1 MKFVFRHIAL
11 SPGKKVFA
19 MLLLTLIAVA
29 GAFAQTNSASGP
41 VAPAKVSAKV
51 DSTTMTLGQRT
62 TLHIEI
68 LKNGHEGALLDLP
81 ARMPS
86 SRDSILSIN
95 GIEVRNIQVDSA
107 DLGNGRIRLN
117 YEVLLQPFNVGP
129 AAVPPMHYVIG
140 TDTFTSEMVAM
151 KIEPPVMPAEMV
163 DSLRINAFRPPLSV
177 GSKWYDW
184 IPETW
189 PYWVG
194 GFLLLCLIGAGI
206 AFFIIYKK
214 TGKIPFVPK
223 KRIPPYVL
231 AKRRLEELRKKRLA
245 ENGNLKAYYTDLT
258 DILRQYL
265 GGRFKIYALEMT
277 SSQIIDAVEKNEET
291 RPFADSFKSLFRV
304 ADFVKFAKQL
314 ATTDDNIRSFKTVA
328 EFVEATRPV
337 EEEIP
342 QKNKK
347 GSPKKAEK

>member
-1 MKFVFRHIAL
+1 MKTL
-11 SPGKKVFA
+11 SRYIKKSVIRNA
-19 MLLLTLIAVA
+19 VLLVLTFLSVQNT
-29 GAFAQTNSASGP
+29 FAQTSTAP

-68 LKNGHEGALLDLP
+68 LKNGHEGSLIDLP
-81 ARMPS
+81 ARMPIS
-86 SRDSILSIN
+86 KDSILSIN
-95 GIEVRNIQVDSA
+95 GIEVRNISVDSA

-117 YEVLLQPFNVGP
+117 YDVLLQPFNVGP
-129 AAVPPMHYVIG
+129 AAIPPLKYVIG

-184 IPETW
+184 IPESW

-194 GFLLLCLIGAGI
+194 GFLLLCLIGAAI
-206 AFFIIYKK
+206 AFYMIYRK

-277 SSQIIDAVEKNEET
+277 SSQIIDAVEKNDET
-291 RPFADSFKSLFRV
+291 RPYADSFKSLFKV

-328 EFVEATRPV
+328 DFVEATRPV
-337 EEEIP
+337 EEETP

-347 GSPKKAEK
+347 GSRKKTD